1 MFVLTNGKDY
11 IMENPMRVGEYIKT
25 TSLVQATRFN
35 YKQARGFVQK
45 YKKRYNWL
53 KGFYLVDAETGKK
66 SEKPLA
72 YKGNEGLYLDSDFDD
87 SILDKIINESNSI
100 IGLAGWDIQQLHTY
114 KNLLNTQLSVCD
126 SAESD
131 IKHAL
136 EKYKEDNNGKKPQA
150 HKVAKIGY
158 LLDDIRDKHKKIKQ
172 CIRYIQVMED
182 AVIHKYNIGKIKYE
196 LSKVASGEYKGRTEY
211 WKIALNILE
220 D

>member
-53 KGFYLVDAETGKK
+53 KGFYLVDAETGEK

-87 SILDKIINESNSI
+87 SILDKIINESHSI

-114 KNLLNTQLSVCD
+114 KNLLNTQLSICD
-126 SAESD
+126 SGESD
-131 IKHAL
+131 VKHAL
-136 EKYKEDNNGKKPQA
+136 EKYKEVHNGRKPQA
-150 HKVAKIGY
+150 HKVAKLGY
-158 LLDDIRDKHKKIKQ
+158 LLDELRDRHKRIKL
-172 CIRYIQVMED
+172 CIRYIQIMED
-182 AVIHKYNIGKIKYE
+182 AITYKYTINKIKYE
-196 LSKVASGEYKGRTEY
+196 LSKAQNCEYKGRTQY
-211 WKIALNILE
+211 WAIAKEILE

>member
-53 KGFYLVDAETGKK
+53 KGFYLVDAETGQK

-87 SILDKIINESNSI
+87 SILDKIIQESNSI

-114 KNLLNTQLSVCD
+114 KNLLNTQLSICD
-126 SAESD
+126 SGESD
-131 IKHAL
+131 VKHAL
-136 EKYKEDNNGKKPQA
+136 EKYKEVHNGRKPQA
-150 HKVAKIGY
+150 HKVAKLGY
-158 LLDDIRDKHKKIKQ
+158 LLDELRDKHKRIKL
-172 CIRYIQVMED
+172 CIRYIQIMED
-182 AVIHKYNIGKIKYE
+182 AITYKYTINKIKYE
-196 LSKVASGEYKGRTEY
+196 LSKAQNCEYKGRTQY
-211 WKIALNILE
+211 WAIAQEILE

>member
-11 IMENPMRVGEYIKT
+11 IMENPMRVGEYMKT

-87 SILDKIINESNSI
+87 SILDKIIQESNSI

-114 KNLLNTQLSVCD
+114 KNLLNTQLSICD
-126 SAESD
+126 SGESD
-131 IKHAL
+131 VKHAL
-136 EKYKEDNNGKKPQA
+136 EKYKEVHNGRKPQA
-150 HKVAKIGY
+150 HKVAKLGY
-158 LLDDIRDKHKKIKQ
+158 LLDELRDRHKRIKL
-172 CIRYIQVMED
+172 CIRYIQIMEE
-182 AVIHKYNIGKIKYE
+182 AITYKYTINKIKYE
-196 LSKVASGEYKGRTEY
+196 LSKAQNCEYKGRTQY
-211 WKIALNILE
+211 WAIAQEILE